1 MGNQKGGLMND
12 GYMDVLR
19 SIASSEPT
27 PGGGSV
33 AALSLAHAHSL
44 SLMVARLT
52 LAKEKWV
59 EGHDAAKATIEL
71 SEPAFWEKAILLAIS
86 DSEAFESVM
95 SAYRL
100 PKETE
105 DEKKQRSEE
114 IRNATIGAALA
125 PLNTASSAQKLL
137 SNLEKQS
144 ASCNPNAL
152 TDLASASEMALSA
165 AKIASLNVRINLEY
179 IEGEDV
185 DLLTSKINTA
195 VEQSIKSANIVA
207 LMVNKRLEW

>member
-1 MGNQKGGLMND
+1 MNE
-12 GYMDVLR
+12 GYMDILR

-59 EGHDAAKATIEL
+59 EGHDAAKASIEL
-71 SEPAFWEKAILLAIS
+71 SEPALEEAILLAIS

-207 LMVNKRLEW
+207 LTVNKRLEW

>member
-1 MGNQKGGLMND
+1 MND

-71 SEPAFWEKAILLAIS
+71 SEPALEEAILLAIS

-165 AKIASLNVRINLEY
+165 AKLASLNVRINLEY

>member
-1 MGNQKGGLMND
+1 MNE

-19 SIASSEPT
+19 SVASSEPT

-52 LAKEKWV
+52 LAKEKWE
-59 EGHDAAKATIEL
+59 EGHDAAKASIEI
-71 SEPAFWEKAILLAIS
+71 SEPALEEAILLAIS
-86 DSEAFESVM
+86 DSEAFQSVM

-144 ASCNPNAL
+144 ATCNPNAL

-195 VEQSIKSANIVA
+195 VERCKNSANIVE
-207 LMVNKRLEW
+207 LMVNKRLDW

>member
-71 SEPAFWEKAILLAIS
+71 SEPALEEAILLAIS

>member
-1 MGNQKGGLMND
+1 MMNE
-12 GYMDVLR
+12 GYMDILR

-52 LAKEKWV
+52 LANDKWAD
-59 EGHDAAKATIEL
+59 GHDAAKTSIEL
-71 SEPAFWEKAILLAIS
+71 SETGLEESILLAIS

-100 PKETE
+100 PKATE
-105 DEKKQRSEE
+105 IEKNQRSEE

-137 SNLEKQS
+137 SNLEKQC

-165 AKIASLNVRINLEY
+165 TKIASLNVRINLEY
-179 IEGEDV
+179 IQGEDV
-185 DLLTSKINTA
+185 ALLNSKIEKA
-195 VEQSIKSANIVA
+195 VKAAIKSANIVA
-207 LMVNKRLEW
+207 QTVNQRLEW

>member
-1 MGNQKGGLMND
+1 MGNQKGGLMNE
-12 GYMDVLR
+12 GYMDILR

-59 EGHDAAKATIEL
+59 EGHDAAKNSIEL
-71 SEPAFWEKAILLAIS
+71 SEPGLEEAILLAIS

-100 PKETE
+100 PKQTD

-185 DLLTSKINTA
+185 DLLTSKINKA

-207 LMVNKRLEW
+207 LMVNQRLEW

>member
-1 MGNQKGGLMND
+1 MNE

-19 SIASSEPT
+19 SVASSEPT

-52 LAKEKWV
+52 LAKEKWE
-59 EGHDAAKATIEL
+59 EGHDAAKASIEI
-71 SEPAFWEKAILLAIS
+71 SEPALEEAILLAIS
-86 DSEAFESVM
+86 DSEAFQSVM

-144 ASCNPNAL
+144 AACNPNAL

-195 VEQSIKSANIVA
+195 VERCKNSANIVE
-207 LMVNKRLEW
+207 LMVNKRLDW

>member
-52 LAKEKWV
+52 LASEKWV
-59 EGHDAAKATIEL
+59 EGHDAAKATLEL
-71 SEPAFWEKAILLAIS
+71 SEPALEEAILLAIS

-105 DEKKQRSEE
+105 DEKKQRRQLYEDLFWA
-114 IRNATIGAALA
+114 I
-125 PLNTASSAQKLL
+125 
-137 SNLEKQS
+137 
-144 ASCNPNAL
+144 L
-152 TDLASASEMALSA
+152 TGREFLF
-165 AKIASLNVRINLEY
+165 NH
-179 IEGEDV
+179 
-185 DLLTSKINTA
+185 
-195 VEQSIKSANIVA
+195 
-207 LMVNKRLEW
+207 

>member
-1 MGNQKGGLMND
+1 MNE
-12 GYMDVLR
+12 GYMDILR

-52 LAKEKWV
+52 LANDKWAD
-59 EGHDAAKATIEL
+59 GHDAAKTSIEL
-71 SEPAFWEKAILLAIS
+71 SETGLEESILLANS

-100 PKETE
+100 PKATE
-105 DEKKQRSEE
+105 IEKKQRSEE
-114 IRNATIGAALA
+114 VRKATIGAALA

-137 SNLEKQS
+137 SNLEKQC

-179 IEGEDV
+179 IQGEDV
-185 DLLTSKINTA
+185 ALLNSKIEKA
-195 VEQSIKSANIVA
+195 VEGAIKSANNVA
-207 LMVNKRLEW
+207 LTVNQRLEW

>member
-1 MGNQKGGLMND
+1 MND

-33 AALSLAHAHSL
+33 AALSLALAHSL

-71 SEPAFWEKAILLAIS
+71 SEPALEEAILLAIS

>member
-1 MGNQKGGLMND
+1 MNE

-19 SIASSEPT
+19 SVASSEPT

-52 LAKEKWV
+52 LAKEKWE

-71 SEPAFWEKAILLAIS
+71 SEPALEEAILLAIS
-86 DSEAFESVM
+86 DSEAFQSVM

-144 ASCNPNAL
+144 AACNPNAL

-185 DLLTSKINTA
+185 DLLTSKINTV
-195 VEQSIKSANIVA
+195 VERCKKSANNVE
-207 LMVNKRLEW
+207 LMVNKRLDW

>member
-1 MGNQKGGLMND
+1 MND

-59 EGHDAAKATIEL
+59 EGHDAAKNTIEL
-71 SEPAFWEKAILLAIS
+71 SEPALEEAILLAIS

-100 PKETE
+100 PKQTE

-185 DLLTSKINTA
+185 DLLTSKINKA

-207 LMVNKRLEW
+207 LMVNQRLEW

>member
-1 MGNQKGGLMND
+1 MNE

-52 LAKEKWV
+52 LAKEKWA
-59 EGHDAAKATIEL
+59 EGHDAAKASIEL
-71 SEPAFWEKAILLAIS
+71 SEPALEEAIRLAIS

-105 DEKKQRSEE
+105 DEKIQRSEE

-185 DLLTSKINTA
+185 DLLTSKINTV
-195 VEQSIKSANIVA
+195 VEESVESANIVSTT
-207 LMVNKRLEW
+207 VNKRLEW

>member
-1 MGNQKGGLMND
+1 MND

-71 SEPAFWEKAILLAIS
+71 SEPALEEAILLAIS

-165 AKIASLNVRINLEY
+165 AKIASLNVRINLE
-179 IEGEDV
+179 
-185 DLLTSKINTA
+185 
-195 VEQSIKSANIVA
+195 
-207 LMVNKRLEW
+207 

>member
-1 MGNQKGGLMND
+1 MGNQKGGLMNE

-59 EGHDAAKATIEL
+59 EGHDAAKASIEL
-71 SEPAFWEKAILLAIS
+71 SEPALEEAILLAIS

-100 PKETE
+100 PKKTE

-165 AKIASLNVRINLEY
+165 AKIASLNVKINLEY

-185 DLLTSKINTA
+185 DLLTSKINSA

-207 LMVNKRLEW
+207 LMVNQRLEW

>member
-1 MGNQKGGLMND
+1 MNE

-19 SIASSEPT
+19 SVASSEPT

-52 LAKEKWV
+52 LAKEKWE
-59 EGHDAAKATIEL
+59 EGHDAAKASIEL
-71 SEPAFWEKAILLAIS
+71 SEPALEEAILLAIS
-86 DSEAFESVM
+86 DSEAFQSVM

-144 ASCNPNAL
+144 AACNPNAL

-179 IEGEDV
+179 IEGEDA

-195 VEQSIKSANIVA
+195 VERCKKSANIVE
-207 LMVNKRLEW
+207 LMVNKRLDW

>member
-1 MGNQKGGLMND
+1 MNE

-19 SIASSEPT
+19 SVASSEPT

-52 LAKEKWV
+52 LAKEKWE
-59 EGHDAAKATIEL
+59 EGHDAAKASIEI
-71 SEPAFWEKAILLAIS
+71 SEPALEEAILLAIS
-86 DSEAFESVM
+86 DSEAFQSVM

-144 ASCNPNAL
+144 AACNPNAL

-179 IEGEDV
+179 IDGEEA
-185 DLLTSKINTA
+185 DLLNSKINTA
-195 VEQSIKSANIVA
+195 VEQSIKSANIVEE
-207 LMVNKRLEW
+207 MVNKRLEW

>member
-1 MGNQKGGLMND
+1 MNE

-52 LAKEKWV
+52 LAKEKWS
-59 EGHDAAKATIEL
+59 EGHDAAKASIEL
-71 SEPAFWEKAILLAIS
+71 SETGLNEAILLAIS

-100 PKETE
+100 PKKTE
-105 DEKKQRSEE
+105 DEKIQRTEE

-125 PLNTASSAQKLL
+125 PLDTASSAQKLL

-165 AKIASLNVRINLEY
+165 AKIASLNVRVNLDY

-207 LMVNKRLEW
+207 TTVNKRLEW